1 MGGSVPQLTGGTGR
15 SLHKNKKPYPTK
27 HQTPTPHSN
36 HKPPVVNTKTNMHY
50 ILDSGPPCWHMTP
63 IGGGA
68 ADDTNN
74 RLLGYPCGA
83 TSQPTVRAAHPH
95 QPDHRP
101 PLTTTKNVNQNKT
114 HLNTQ
119 KLTPTPN
126 QRNPFACLGFLLG
139 LCCHSLCGCG
149 CVCCGGGRC
158 PRTPPH
164 LCRSIRLVRWLVFG
178 NCLPFEGSQQP
189 ATP

>member
-1 MGGSVPQLTGGTGR
+1 M
-15 SLHKNKKPYPTK
+15 
-27 HQTPTPHSN
+27 
-36 HKPPVVNTKTNMHY
+36 
-50 ILDSGPPCWHMTP
+50 
-63 IGGGA
+63 GGA

-74 RLLGYPCGA
+74 RLLGYPYGA

-126 QRNPFACLGFLLG
+126 QHNPFACLGFLLG
-139 LCCHSLCGCG
+139 LCCRCLCGCG
-149 CVCCGGGRC
+149 CVCCGGGLC
-158 PRTPPH
+158 PRTPPP
-164 LCRSIRLVRWLVFG
+164 LPSGLGWSLRRLARSSLRSPFACSLWQALRLWLGLRFAQVFVRLRR
-178 NCLPFEGSQQP
+178 
-189 ATP
+189 